1 MLDASSF
8 MKTLPSYKMVLYIY
22 IYIYKEINMKTLKQL
37 NLSLQNE

>member
-22 IYIYKEINMKTLKQL
+22 IYIKRNKYENTKTTQSFPSK
-37 NLSLQNE
+37 

>member
-8 MKTLPSYKMVLYIY
+8 MKTSPSYKMVLY